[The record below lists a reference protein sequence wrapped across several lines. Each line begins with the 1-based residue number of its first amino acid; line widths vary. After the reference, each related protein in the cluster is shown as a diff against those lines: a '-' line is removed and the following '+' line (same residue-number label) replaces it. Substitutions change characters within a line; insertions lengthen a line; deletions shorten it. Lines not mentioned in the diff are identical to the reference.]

1 MPFGI
6 PTGDTP
12 ILVDVSCSI
21 TTNGMSGRLVK
32 EGKRFPAKG
41 LLDDQG
47 EPTDD
52 PKFATP
58 CGGGTIQL
66 LGGLAA

>member
-1 MPFGI
+1 
-6 PTGDTP
+6 
-12 ILVDVSCSI
+12 
-21 TTNGMSGRLVK
+21 MSGRLVR

-41 LLDDQG
+41 LLDDKG

-58 CGGGTIQL
+58 CGGTIQL
-66 LGGLAA
+66 PGDLAA

>member
-1 MPFGI
+1 
-6 PTGDTP
+6 
-12 ILVDVSCSI
+12 
-21 TTNGMSGRLVK
+21 MSGRLVK